1 MGETNPS
8 DFCDGTLIVQD
19 FNMTKIEV
27 NVVSEFQINPSS
39 KAMRKIANRLAN
51 RNGGPCNRE
60 KKLRKIMK
68 ELIFLL
74 GRVSILGV
82 KLLLSFSVWL
92 FPGV

>member
-1 MGETNPS
+1 MGETNPC
-8 DFCDGTLIVQD
+8 DFCDGTLRVQD

-39 KAMRKIANRLAN
+39 KAIRKIAKRLAI

-60 KKLRKIMK
+60 KKLKKIMR

-74 GRVSILGV
+74 GKVNILGV
-82 KLLLSFSVWL
+82 ESLLPFSTWL